1 MIETEIKAF
10 IGIAGTA
17 HRAKTVSSLGAMGF
31 RLDHFCEEEDRYYQA
46 PDRDFRK
53 TDEALRIRIHSE
65 NGESRALVTYKGP
78 KMDSESHMRHEVEVE
93 IADSEAAAE
102 LFDGL
107 GYKSVFTVSKH
118 REVYKRADISVCLD
132 DVKNLGFAV
141 EIEKLI
147 PEDAR
152 KEEKQGAREELLS
165 VLDELGISRERLTM
179 ETYLEMLLKKL

>member
-17 HRAKTVSSLGAMGF
+17 QRAKIVSSLGAMGF

-65 NGESRALVTYKGP
+65 DGESRALVTYKGP
-78 KMDSESHMRHEVEVE
+78 KLDSESHMRHEVEVV
-93 IADSEAAAE
+93 ISDSDAAAE
-102 LFDGL
+102 LFSGL
-107 GYKSVFTVSKH
+107 GYEIVFTVSKH

-132 DVKNLGFAV
+132 DVKGLGFAV

-147 PEDAR
+147 PEDAS

>member
-10 IGIAGTA
+10 IGIEGTQK
-17 HRAKTVSSLGAMGF
+17 RAKTVEALGALGF
-31 RLDHFCEEEDRYYQA
+31 RPECLCEEEDRYYRA

-132 DVKNLGFAV
+132 DVKDLGFAV

-147 PEDAR
+147 SEDAR

-165 VLDELGISRERLTM
+165 VLDELGISRDSLTM